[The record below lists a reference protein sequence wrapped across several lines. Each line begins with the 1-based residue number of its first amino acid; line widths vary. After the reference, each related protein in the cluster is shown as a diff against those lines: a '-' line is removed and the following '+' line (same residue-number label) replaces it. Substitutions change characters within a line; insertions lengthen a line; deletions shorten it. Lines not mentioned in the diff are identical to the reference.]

1 MKEEDFLNH
10 LGQRIRNLRNSKSW
24 TLLDLSALTGIDISD
39 LSKIELGYTNS
50 KIYTLFK
57 ISQALGITVS
67 KLLEFK

>member
-39 LSKIELGYTNS
+39 LLKNRIR
-50 KIYTLFK
+50 IY
-57 ISQALGITVS
+57 
-67 KLLEFK
+67 EFEDLHII